1 MCADYCSCKC
11 AQSSELS
18 DRARQTR
25 ANETTTASTFTNCF
39 ECQSVGNLS
48 RTVGLDQ
55 LVVSFGIKL
64 SPSFIYSDLL
74 QICRTRCRTTD
85 LQSYVCRKSTQV
97 VRDKSSEI
105 ENWPGSLRATAGPG
119 KPSRGASEVENFW
132 ILLFKKVQTNV
143 FYILYFSTMAG
154 PPKRRGARG
163 SLPVQALPHPL
174 DGPVLAHWSVR
185 RKLNR
190 INSVQFRRSVRALT
204 DWRLKPISKLI
215 SP

>member
-1 MCADYCSCKC
+1 VYLLSGFIVRPVLSRLILYPGGCRPTRPMCADYCSCKC

-105 ENWPGSLRATAGPG
+105 EN
-119 KPSRGASEVENFW
+119 
-132 ILLFKKVQTNV
+132 
-143 FYILYFSTMAG
+143 
-154 PPKRRGARG
+154 
-163 SLPVQALPHPL
+163 
-174 DGPVLAHWSVR
+174 
-185 RKLNR
+185 
-190 INSVQFRRSVRALT
+190 
-204 DWRLKPISKLI
+204 
-215 SP
+215 